1 MPIWIPEI
9 WISDPGAGL
18 NAPPFEA
25 EINLDLTAPP
35 GEITGLYYSLLFQLG
50 KWGFE
55 RLKIEDWIE
64 VSPVFKQYYD
74 LTIQQRQALEAQIK
88 AGLASIAQA
97 VSDFELVFHDL
108 RKYKEFLDYITWIEE
123 GRRLIKEGKKE
134 GEELKKKGEQ
144 TLKAIFIDQVDV
156 HTGEGIAMKLI
167 APRWPTIIADF
178 MQLDDEDTDPKKI
191 KDKMKVSEPEGVILA
206 TKNKLYQEWR
216 DRLFKETVKQ
226 RYQQILQLTEARR
239 ESIKQYRNMLKPTL
253 TRYRMITEVLESRG
267 GRASFA
273 RDTFFKPEA
282 QAYSFDFARFWCWKP
297 FSPIEKYKAT
307 REFMSEVSA
316 KEAGFKRSEI
326 EIIKMAIEKEP
337 YIGTDPDKEL
347 FLKGRLYSLPIEP
360 SIDKEVV
367 RKYIP
372 DIEKQYGV
380 KLTPV
385 DIFAARTKLVD
396 QFLRHAPEARY
407 IDITQ
412 PTGRREVLP
421 GAPWIFSPYFIF
433 LDIPFLRVM
442 IRLPNGA
449 EMENVT
455 MENFRYYTQTQNVI
469 ILHLLE
475 AIAREKQLENYI
487 SQMLGEMGVKNLE
500 SMEEMSVREY
510 PEIFIPETQYKIV
523 EIKEKDKIKK
533 MSEDEKRQYILK
545 KIQERKDKIKRMQEE
560 EERTGKIME
569 ISKKIKH
576 SIGDILDSV
585 GIKIGWLRA
594 RGPYEFAMYDRITKI
609 FQIETGGMAMGQVV
623 GFIKSKAGVP
633 GIRW

>member
-9 WISDPGAGL
+9 WIDKPGAGL

-25 EINLDLTAPP
+25 EINLDLTAPT
-35 GEITGLYYSLLFQLG
+35 GGITGLYYSLLFQLG

-97 VSDFELVFHDL
+97 VSDFELIFHDL

-123 GRRLIKEGKKE
+123 GKRLIREGKKDE
-134 GEELKKKGEQ
+134 GEKLKKKGEQ

-178 MQLDDEDTDPKKI
+178 MQIDDEDIDPKKI

-226 RYQQILQLTEARR
+226 RYQQILSLTEARR
-239 ESIKQYRNMLKPTL
+239 ESVKQYRNMLKPTL
-253 TRYRMITEVLESRG
+253 TRYKMITEALDNPK
-267 GRASFA
+267 GRAFYA
-273 RDTFFKPEA
+273 RAAFFRPEA
-282 QAYSFDFARFWCWKP
+282 QAVSFDFARFWCWKP

-307 REFMSEVSA
+307 REFMSDVSA
-316 KEAGFKRSEI
+316 KEAGFKRWEI
-326 EIIKMAIEKEP
+326 ESIKRAIKKES
-337 YIGTDPDKEL
+337 YIGTEPDKEL
-347 FLKGRLYSLPIEP
+347 FLNKGRLYSLPIEP
-360 SIDKEVV
+360 SIDDIV
-367 RKYIP
+367 RKYKS
-372 DIEKQYGV
+372 DIEKQYNV
-380 KLTPV
+380 QLTPV

-407 IDITQ
+407 ITEGE
-412 PTGRREVLP
+412 PTGKREVLP
-421 GAPWIFSPYFIF
+421 GAPWIFSPYFTF
-433 LDIPFLRVM
+433 LDIPFLRIV

-449 EMENVT
+449 EMEDVI

-487 SQMLGEMGVKNLE
+487 SQMLGEMGVNTK
-500 SMEEMSVREY
+500 SIEEMAKMEY
-510 PEIFIPETQYKIV
+510 SDVFGKPEE
-523 EIKEKDKIKK
+523 KEFEEKIKK
-533 MSEDEKRQYILK
+533 MR
-545 KIQERKDKIKRMQEE
+545 EE
-560 EERTGKIME
+560 EERTGKAMDVL
-569 ISKKIKH
+569 KKIKT
-576 SIGDILDSV
+576 SVGGALDSV
-585 GIKIGWLRA
+585 GIKIDLLRA
-594 RGPYEFAMYDRITKI
+594 YGPYEFAMYDRLTKL

-623 GFIKSKAGVP
+623 SFIKAKVGVP
-633 GIRW
+633 GMRW